1 MALTERERAM
11 LEYERSWWAL
21 DASRD
26 EAIPARF
33 ELSVERYTQL
43 LYELIDRPE
52 ALEADPMV
60 VRRLQRARERRHRE
74 RAELHLS
81 TQRRS

>member
-11 LEYERSWWAL
+11 LEFERTWWSL

-26 EAIPARF
+26 DAIVTRF

-43 LYELIDRPE
+43 LHELIDRPE
-52 ALEADPMV
+52 ALEADPLV
-60 VRRLQRARERRHRE
+60 VRRLQRTRDRRRRERSEH
-74 RAELHLS
+74 HLS
-81 TQRRS
+81 AQRRS